1 MTQPDPLRILHIT
14 PYYAPAWAY
23 GGSPRVAYEL
33 ATRLAARGHAV
44 TVLTTDAHDASGR
57 AEPGVH
63 TIDGVTVHR
72 VRNLSNRLAWR
83 RVFLPVG
90 FRQVARRLIP
100 GADVVHVHEARSLLN
115 AAALPVLR
123 RSAPYVVM
131 PHGGLPAGLGRAPL
145 KRVYD
150 ALWGRRLLDGACR
163 LHALTDMERDPYFAL
178 GMSPRRVVLIP
189 NGIDA
194 AAFDLDADPAGF
206 RARYDIP
213 VDAPVVGYLGRL
225 NEIKG
230 LDGLVDA
237 FALVLADHPSTI
249 LLLVGPDDGARAA
262 LVAQI
267 ALLGISHAVR
277 FTGMITGDLDKAAA
291 YRAMDVYALPSRYEN
306 MPVGLLEALLNGT
319 PGIVSDRCGLA
330 ARLGAADVARVTPY
344 GDADALAGEINALLC
359 NKASADALAGRGR
372 DYVTAHFDWEAVV
385 DRWEAVYRACA
396 AGDTLS
402 TRSVS

>member
-1 MTQPDPLRILHIT
+1 MTEPGPLRILHIT

-44 TVLTTDAHDASGR
+44 TVLTTDAHDAAHR
-57 AEPGVH
+57 ADPGVH
-63 TIDGVTVHR
+63 TVDGVAVHR

-83 RVFLPVG
+83 RVFLPAG
-90 FRQVARRLIP
+90 FRGAARRLIL

-115 AAALPVLR
+115 TAALPALR
-123 RSAPYVVM
+123 RAPYVIM
-131 PHGGLPAGLGRAPL
+131 PHGGLPAGLGRTPL
-145 KRVYD
+145 KRIYD

-163 LHALTDMERDPYFAL
+163 LHALTDMERDQYFAL
-178 GMSPRRVVLIP
+178 GTSPRRVVLIP

-213 VDAPVVGYLGRL
+213 PDAPVVGFLGRL

-230 LDGLVDA
+230 LDGLVEA
-237 FALVLADHPSTI
+237 FAHVLADHPSAV
-249 LLLVGPDDGARAA
+249 LLLAGPDDGARAA
-262 LVAQI
+262 LEAQI
-267 ALLGISHAVR
+267 ALLGVGGAVR
-277 FTGMITGDLDKAAA
+277 FTGMITGNADKAAA
-291 YRAMDVYALPSRYEN
+291 YRAMDAYVLPSRYEN

-319 PGIVSDRCGLA
+319 PGVVSDRCGLA
-330 ARLGAADVARVTPY
+330 ARLGAADVARVFPY
-344 GDADALAGEINALLC
+344 GDADALAGEINVLLC
-359 NKASADALAGRGR
+359 DKAAADALAGRGR

-396 AGDTLS
+396 SGGTLS

>member
-1 MTQPDPLRILHIT
+1 MTQPGPLRILHIT

-33 ATRLAARGHAV
+33 ATRLAARGHEV
-44 TVLTTDAHDASGR
+44 TVLTTDAHDAAHR
-57 AEPGVH
+57 AEAGVH
-63 TIDGVTVHR
+63 TVDGVTVYR
-72 VRNLSNRLAWR
+72 ARNLSNGLAWR
-83 RVFLPVG
+83 RVFLPAG
-90 FRQVARRLIP
+90 FRRAARRLVP

-115 AAALPVLR
+115 TAALPALR
-123 RSAPYVVM
+123 GAPYVIM
-131 PHGGLPAGLGRAPL
+131 PHGGLPAGLGRTPL

-163 LHALTDMERDPYFAL
+163 LHALTDMERDQYFAL
-178 GMSPRRVVLIP
+178 SVSPRRVVLIP

-194 AAFDLDADPAGF
+194 AAFDREADPAGF

-213 VDAPVVGYLGRL
+213 VDAPVIGYLGRL

-237 FALVLADHPSTI
+237 FARVLADHPSAV
-249 LLLVGPDDGARAA
+249 LLLAGPDDGARAA

-277 FTGMITGDLDKAAA
+277 FTGMITGDAEKAAA
-291 YRAMDVYALPSRYEN
+291 YRAMDVYVLPSRYEN

-319 PGIVSDRCGLA
+319 PGVVSDRCGLA
-330 ARLGAADVARVTPY
+330 SRLGAADVARVFPY

-359 NKASADALAGRGR
+359 DKVAADALAVRGR
-372 DYVTAHFDWEAVV
+372 DYVTTHFDWEAVV

-402 TRSVS
+402 MRSVS